1 MADKQ
6 TTILVIDDEEP
17 IRQSFA
23 DYLEDLDYR
32 VLTAENGRIG
42 LEIFNRD
49 EIDLVLVDL
58 RMPEM
63 DGLEVLDHITGEKP
77 ETPLIVVSGTGVI
90 SDAIEALHKGAWDYL
105 LKPIRRERLEEALNK
120 AQKIN
125 RAQLLELGKQEQ
137 SNQARSHISAY
148 MGGNLQL
155 VPSENIYYFQ
165 AEQKYVSVHHTEG
178 QLLIDDSL
186 KSLEDEYGERFLRV
200 HRNSLV
206 ALDYVEGL
214 EKDAEGKYQIRFRNI
229 DNRIEVSRRMVAATR
244 RRLKEMGKA

>member
-1 MADKQ
+1 
-6 TTILVIDDEEP
+6 
-17 IRQSFA
+17 
-23 DYLEDLDYR
+23 
-32 VLTAENGRIG
+32 
-42 LEIFNRD
+42 
-49 EIDLVLVDL
+49 
-58 RMPEM
+58 
-63 DGLEVLDHITGEKP
+63 
-77 ETPLIVVSGTGVI
+77 
-90 SDAIEALHKGAWDYL
+90 
-105 LKPIRRERLEEALNK
+105 
-120 AQKIN
+120 
-125 RAQLLELGKQEQ
+125 
-137 SNQARSHISAY
+137 

-186 KSLEDEYGERFLRV
+186 KSLEDEYGDRFLRV

-214 EKDAEGKYQIRFRNI
+214 EKDTEGKYQIRFRNI